1 MLVVPMLLLVVVG
14 IITTDQLTFFP
25 GYSFTKQSGH
35 QSPEV
40 KISGG
45 MAIMLV
51 LLMLLPFGD
60 GGDHHHHPPSHT
72 HSWVPVWK
80 AVLTPK
86 PRSENLK
93 GIAIMLV
100 VLMLLLVG
108 DGGDHHHHPPC
119 YILSW
124 VPV

>member
-1 MLVVPMLLLVVVG
+1 MG
-14 IITTDQLTFFP
+14 ITTTNQLTFFP
-25 GYSFTKQSGH
+25 GYLFTKPSGH

-45 MAIMLV
+45 MAITLV
-51 LLMLLPFGD
+51 LLMLLLFGD

-72 HSWVPVWK
+72 LSWVPVQK

-86 PRSENLK
+86 LRSESFK
-93 GIAIMLV
+93 GVSVMLV

-108 DGGDHHHHPPC
+108 DGGVHHHHLPSRIFLGTCLESNPDTQA
-119 YILSW
+119 L
-124 VPV
+124 